1 MLSRM
6 SAVASLFVAVLGVAG
21 MVQGGVIISDTFT
34 GTDETVVTN
43 HTPDTNLPGGSWSQ
57 TGAGAWGNYAISSN
71 TIGLNTDGSER
82 ISVASSGSYTKP
94 TALSISADLKL
105 ATVDNGTYVARGLGL
120 GFWQNTNTG
129 YGSFRGLFLTP
140 NGSVTDADGVEGNGG
155 QGYATVA
162 WSGVGGATFDTN
174 SFYTLSYDVDTATGR
189 VTRVSLSGSNAD
201 FSPIVAVVTNIFTS
215 SQTTYAGLI
224 VSASNGGR
232 VGYADNFVVSTV
244 PEPATISLIGL
255 CALGVLSH
263 RRRMA

>member
-34 GTDETVVTN
+34 GTNGTLVTA
-43 HTPDTNLPGGSWSQ
+43 HTPDTNLPGGSWAQ
-57 TGAGAWGNYAISSN
+57 PDYDWGYNSISGN
-71 TIGLNTDGSER
+71 TMLMNTSGSER

-105 ATVDNGTYVARGLGL
+105 GTVDDGTYVARGLGL
-120 GFWQNTNTG
+120 GFWQTNTSTS
-129 YGSFRGLFLTP
+129 YSAFRGLFLTP
-140 NGSVTDADGVEGNGG
+140 IGSVTDADGIENNGG

-162 WSGVGGATFDTN
+162 WSGVGGAAFDPN

-201 FSPIVAVVTNIFTS
+201 FSSIVAVANNIFTYA
-215 SQTTYAGLI
+215 QTTYAGLI
-224 VSASNGGR
+224 VSANNGGK

-244 PEPATISLIGL
+244 PEPATIGLIGL
-255 CALGVLSH
+255 GSVGVLSR